1 MRYIVIIYYVL
12 IEGEQIFETLNVNK
26 NIEANSPEEAIGIA
40 YTWPQSRSFGQ
51 CYIVSI
57 AAQRSRLIQQIA
69 LLFHKTKKVSFPVR
83 VVTNLSVLII
93 EGQEKPH
100 LFN

>member
-26 NIEANSPEEAIGIA
+26 NIEASSPEEAIA
-40 YTWPQSRSFGQ
+40 SDE

-57 AAQRSRLIQQIA
+57 IPNA
-69 LLFHKTKKVSFPVR
+69 VD
-83 VVTNLSVLII
+83 
-93 EGQEKPH
+93 
-100 LFN
+100 

>member
-1 MRYIVIIYYVL
+1 MVVMRYIVIIYYVL

-40 YTWPQSRSFGQ
+40 YKLFKAEASDE

-57 AAQRSRLIQQIA
+57 IPNA
-69 LLFHKTKKVSFPVR
+69 VD
-83 VVTNLSVLII
+83 
-93 EGQEKPH
+93 
-100 LFN
+100 

>member
-12 IEGEQIFETLNVNK
+12 IEGEQVFETLNVDK

-40 YTWPQSRSFGQ
+40 YNLFKAEAPDE

-57 AAQRSRLIQQIA
+57 IPNPAS
-69 LLFHKTKKVSFPVR
+69 
-83 VVTNLSVLII
+83 
-93 EGQEKPH
+93 
-100 LFN
+100 

>member
-12 IEGEQIFETLNVNK
+12 IEGEQVFNK

-40 YTWPQSRSFGQ
+40 YNLFKAEAPDE

-57 AAQRSRLIQQIA
+57 IPNPAS
-69 LLFHKTKKVSFPVR
+69 
-83 VVTNLSVLII
+83 
-93 EGQEKPH
+93 
-100 LFN
+100 

>member
-40 YTWPQSRSFGQ
+40 YN
-51 CYIVSI
+51 
-57 AAQRSRLIQQIA
+57 
-69 LLFHKTKKVSFPVR
+69 LFKAELR
-83 VVTNLSVLII
+83 TNATLYPSYPT
-93 EGQEKPH
+93 Q
-100 LFN
+100 

>member
-26 NIEANSPEEAIGIA
+26 NIEASSPEEGIA
-40 YTWPQSRSFGQ
+40 YNLFKAEASDE

-57 AAQRSRLIQQIA
+57 IPNA
-69 LLFHKTKKVSFPVR
+69 VD
-83 VVTNLSVLII
+83 
-93 EGQEKPH
+93 
-100 LFN
+100 

>member
-26 NIEANSPEEAIGIA
+26 NIEANSPEEAIE
-40 YTWPQSRSFGQ
+40 

-57 AAQRSRLIQQIA
+57 IPNA
-69 LLFHKTKKVSFPVR
+69 VD
-83 VVTNLSVLII
+83 
-93 EGQEKPH
+93 
-100 LFN
+100 

>member
-40 YTWPQSRSFGQ
+40 YN
-51 CYIVSI
+51 
-57 AAQRSRLIQQIA
+57 
-69 LLFHKTKKVSFPVR
+69 LLKPKLR
-83 VVTNLSVLII
+83 TNATLYPSYPT
-93 EGQEKPH
+93 Q
-100 LFN
+100 

>member
-26 NIEANSPEEAIGIA
+26 NIEASSPEAIGIA
-40 YTWPQSRSFGQ
+40 YNLFKAEASDE

-57 AAQRSRLIQQIA
+57 IPNA
-69 LLFHKTKKVSFPVR
+69 VD
-83 VVTNLSVLII
+83 
-93 EGQEKPH
+93 
-100 LFN
+100 

>member
-40 YTWPQSRSFGQ
+40 YNLFKAEAPDERLYFLLVCCCRISVFLLNRL
-51 CYIVSI
+51 
-57 AAQRSRLIQQIA
+57 QRM
-69 LLFHKTKKVSFPVR
+69 
-83 VVTNLSVLII
+83 
-93 EGQEKPH
+93 
-100 LFN
+100 

>member
-26 NIEANSPEEAIGIA
+26 NIEARSPEEAIGIA
-40 YTWPQSRSFGQ
+40 YHLFKAEASDE

-57 AAQRSRLIQQIA
+57 IPNA
-69 LLFHKTKKVSFPVR
+69 VD
-83 VVTNLSVLII
+83 
-93 EGQEKPH
+93 
-100 LFN
+100 